1 VGTQNI
7 ATSTGS
13 AAVPAPASQKRKQLS
28 VLIVSTLAFTVC
40 FMVWMMFG
48 VIGIPIKKTLGLNA
62 TEFGILTA
70 TPVLTGSLIRV
81 PLGLWTDKYGGRIVM
96 FLLMLSTVVP
106 IWLITYATEFW
117 HFLVLGLFVG
127 LAGGSFSVGTPYV
140 ARWFDRKHQ
149 GFAMGVYGAGNSG
162 AAVNKFVAPVLL
174 VAYGWFIVPKVYAA
188 AMLVTAL
195 LFWFFSYD
203 DPKHRVDSRLTWR
216 EQLAVLKDPKVWKYS
231 QYYSIVFGGYV
242 ALALWMT
249 QYYVGEYGFDIRV
262 AALLAAAFSLPGGVL
277 RAIGGWLSDK
287 HGAHQ
292 VTWWVLWVSWV
303 CLFLLSYPQTDFTV
317 ATVDGPRTFH
327 IGLGPWAF
335 TALMFVMGMA
345 WAFGKA
351 SVFKYISDDYPHNI
365 GAVSGVVGL
374 AGGLG
379 GFVLPIMFGVLVD
392 LTGVRSSCF
401 MLMYGVV
408 WVSLAWMYFT
418 EIRRTEI
425 IGPHAAAFA
434 AAPGGRRS

>member
-1 VGTQNI
+1 VEDNKVGTQNI
-7 ATSTGS
+7 ATSTGT
-13 AAVPAPASQKRKQLS
+13 AAVPASQKRKQLA

-140 ARWFDRKHQ
+140 ARWFDRRHQ

-188 AMLVTAL
+188 AMLVTAV

-203 DPKHRVDSRLTWR
+203 DPKHRVDARLTWR

-379 GFVLPIMFGVLVD
+379 GFVLPIMFGALVD

-408 WVSLAWMYFT
+408 WVSLIWMYFT
-418 EIRRTEI
+418 EVRRTEI
-425 IGPHAAAFA
+425 IGPRAGQPA
-434 AAPGGRRS
+434 

>member
-1 VGTQNI
+1 V
-7 ATSTGS
+7 ATHK
-13 AAVPAPASQKRKQLS
+13 QKQIS
-28 VLIVSTLAFTVC
+28 VLIVSTAAFTVC

-48 VIGIPIKKTLGLNA
+48 VIGIPIKKTLSLNA

-81 PLGLWTDKYGGRIVM
+81 PLGMWTDKYGGRIVM
-96 FLLMLSTVVP
+96 FVLMLATVVP
-106 IWLITYATEFW
+106 IWLIAYATEFW

-140 ARWFDRKHQ
+140 ARWFARERQ

-162 AAVNKFVAPVLL
+162 AAVNKFVAPALL
-174 VAYGWFIVPKVYAA
+174 VAFGWTLVPEVYAVS
-188 AMLVTAL
+188 MLVMAI

-203 DPKHRVDSRLTWR
+203 EPAHRVDSRITWR
-216 EQLAVLKDPKVWKYS
+216 EQLVALKDPKVWKYS

-249 QYYVGEYGFDIRV
+249 QYYVGEYGLDIRV

-277 RAIGGWLSDK
+277 RAVGGWLSDK
-287 HGAHQ
+287 YGAHQ
-292 VTWWVLWVSWV
+292 ITWWVLWVSWI
-303 CLFLLSYPQTDFTV
+303 CLFILSYPQTDFTIF
-317 ATVDGPRTFH
+317 TVDGPKTFH
-327 IGLGPWAF
+327 IGLNVWTF
-335 TALMFVMGMA
+335 TLLMFIMGMA

-351 SVFKYISDDYPHNI
+351 SVFKYISDDYPRNI
-365 GAVSGVVGL
+365 GVISGVVGL

-379 GFVLPIMFGVLVD
+379 GFVLPIMFGALVD
-392 LTGVRSSCF
+392 LTGIRSSCF

-408 WVSLAWMYFT
+408 WVSLIWMYFT
-418 EIRRTEI
+418 EVRRAEV
-425 IGPHAAAFA
+425 IGPRAAGFSLK
-434 AAPGGRRS
+434 G